1 VTLIPTAP
9 PPACTP
15 PMAPS
20 QLMVTDLPMFTV
32 PKPPESRQSIS
43 PPAAVRV
50 SARAKVRQGDVRVQ
64 LLPSFPTPDTQLRV
78 ACA

>member
-1 VTLIPTAP
+1 MVIPTAP

-20 QLMVTDLPMFTV
+20 QLMVTDLLIVTV
-32 PKPPESRQSIS
+32 PKLPESMQLIS
-43 PPAAVRV
+43 PRAAVWV
-50 SARAKVRQGDVRVQ
+50 SARAKVRQGEVRVHV
-64 LLPSFPTPDTQLRV
+64 LPSFPTPATHVRT